1 MASTNGPKASGSANG
16 SQKGMTDNHGA
27 PISDNQNSRTAGVAG
42 PTLLEDF
49 HLIEKNAQFNRE
61 RVPERIVHAKGGGA
75 FGYFELTDDVT
86 QYTPTNF
93 PSQDGNRTH

>member
-1 MASTNGPKASGSANG
+1 MASTKGPNGSGSADG
-16 SQKGMTDNHGA
+16 STSPKGMTDNHGA
-27 PISDNQNSRTAGVAG
+27 PVSDNQNSRTAGVAG

-75 FGYFELTDDVT
+75 FGYFEVTDDVE
-86 QYTPTNF
+86 
-93 PSQDGNRTH
+93 